1 MDHGCQMTTAY
12 RVYQNNPVLTFLFLL
27 QLYFVRFYI
36 SSSSERDVCFKL
48 PINSFAISDQM
59 FDVACY
65 PWRVIR
71 FDSYNFVRNRFVC
84 CVKYNF

>member
-1 MDHGCQMTTAY
+1 MC
-12 RVYQNNPVLTFLFLL
+12 V
-27 QLYFVRFYI
+27 
-36 SSSSERDVCFKL
+36 FKL

-84 CVKYNF
+84 CVNIISEKSCIF

>member
-1 MDHGCQMTTAY
+1 MTTAY
-12 RVYQNNPVLTFLFLL
+12 RVYQNNPVLT
-27 QLYFVRFYI
+27 YFFFNFFSHDFIFCQVV
-36 SSSSERDVCFKL
+36 SEKCVFKL

-71 FDSYNFVRNRFVC
+71 FDSYNFVRNKFVC